1 MKGADIVK
9 HTSTYNW
16 DPLNKY
22 INSVI
27 QFSFPSSRSSMNM
40 QGCTLIISEDP
51 IEINY
56 IKYIQIN
63 NFPSLSPLPSGTFRY
78 IPQKVTATSHSS
90 GITQP
95 LPIQTFWVGIK
106 MTSVLCCVSRT
117 REPKEE
123 SLSGGRNMSLVLC
136 WQIHYWCSTE
146 QSLGQFWKARGVTA
160 THHWCVWYE
169 KGRQDLE
176 LCMLSHFSINAYYQF
191 VVMNDLFYC
200 WVVYSQTI
208 NLCSVGNE

>member
-106 MTSVLCCVSRT
+106 ILFCVVYPEPGSR
-117 REPKEE
+117 RK
-123 SLSGGRNMSLVLC
+123 R
-136 WQIHYWCSTE
+136 
-146 QSLGQFWKARGVTA
+146 A
-160 THHWCVWYE
+160 
-169 KGRQDLE
+169 
-176 LCMLSHFSINAYYQF
+176 
-191 VVMNDLFYC
+191 
-200 WVVYSQTI
+200 WVVEETCHWS
-208 NLCSVGNE
+208 SVGKYTIGAPLSNPWGSFGKQEVLQLLTTDVLDMRKGDRT